1 MAQTLICDCSSA
13 GSVLIQI
20 TTLIVVIIGWYVI
33 NRHNNKREKRRE
45 VRTQLDSFISLVS
58 DIEKNSVKYHIEQDH
73 NEEIAR
79 TIKRNIGALR
89 KFAIRLNLLDTNI
102 LNRSNINLNRAITM
116 KNFDNG
122 ENHIPESENGE
133 LIAGIYSVCDD
144 FVEAMESGYNKIY
157 K

>member
-1 MAQTLICDCSSA
+1 
-13 GSVLIQI
+13 
-20 TTLIVVIIGWYVI
+20 
-33 NRHNNKREKRRE
+33 
-45 VRTQLDSFISLVS
+45 
-58 DIEKNSVKYHIEQDH
+58 
-73 NEEIAR
+73 
-79 TIKRNIGALR
+79 
-89 KFAIRLNLLDTNI
+89 
-102 LNRSNINLNRAITM
+102 M